1 MRENMEKINHEFF
14 GELDLNGL
22 DDDLGFS
29 DGVTVLWEEE
39 VNGIN
44 TTLQY
49 DKSFKITTEILDVFS
64 NSIGKYKFKEVK

>member
-1 MRENMEKINHEFF
+1 MDQMMIW
-14 GELDLNGL
+14 DL
-22 DDDLGFS
+22 
-29 DGVTVLWEEE
+29 VTWEEE

-44 TTLQY
+44 TTLWY

>member
-1 MRENMEKINHEFF
+1 MEKINHEFF

-44 TTLQY
+44 TTLWY

-64 NSIGKYKFKEVK
+64 INLYINFILYVKLE

>member
-1 MRENMEKINHEFF
+1 MEKINHGFF
-14 GELDLNGL
+14 GELDLLNGL
-22 DDDLGFS
+22 EDGFGFS
-29 DGVTVLWEEE
+29 DDVIVLWEEE

-44 TTLQY
+44 TTLWY

>member
-1 MRENMEKINHEFF
+1 MEKINHEFF

-29 DGVTVLWEEE
+29 DDVIVLWEEE

-44 TTLQY
+44 TTLWY
-49 DKSFKITTEILDVFS
+49 D
-64 NSIGKYKFKEVK
+64 